1 MKDLIEKIDLAYEQ
15 FKTDACKQA
24 MQNNKTAGTR
34 ARKVSLEITKLLK
47 EYRAK
52 SIEVSK

>member
-15 FKTDACKQA
+15 FKTDANKQA

-34 ARKVSLEITKLLK
+34 ARKISLEITKLLK

>member
-15 FKTDACKQA
+15 FKTDACKQT
-24 MQNNKTAGTR
+24 MKNNKTAGTR
-34 ARKVSLEITKLLK
+34 ARKMSLEIAKMLK